1 MEFGGGEPPHSAARM
16 LAKRQ
21 SGAGPGEMTTW
32 SERSGL
38 EAAVCLMGE
47 RGGGA
52 EPGGGGGGEAEGSMH
67 ADVRAWSTRLV
78 ASGTFA
84 RRCLWAQ
91 QRAGKAVYSA

>member
-1 MEFGGGEPPHSAARM
+1 M

-21 SGAGPGEMTTW
+21 GGAGPGEMTTW

-38 EAAVCLMGE
+38 AAAVCLLGE
-47 RGGGA
+47 RGGEA
-52 EPGGGGGGEAEGSMH
+52 EPSGAGGGGEAEGSVH